1 VVIACC
7 MQGELLLVSVAKWN
21 SPRFVCSCMQRTYMR
36 AWVESPGLLPLGLSL
51 RLLAVRCRT
60 GVNLLQVACA
70 STRRRFPP
78 GLARTIANKLLAQ
91 LPLGRLRPRTGDA
104 ALQVATPRA
113 AISTGPS
120 RRLSPSSCDVVQR
133 KQSNVVN
140 GGKPDFGST
149 IRCCIGLQLRHE
161 RPQVHSPS

>member
-1 VVIACC
+1 MLHARRASSCFC
-7 MQGELLLVSVAKWN
+7 GEVELSEVCL
-21 SPRFVCSCMQRTYMR
+21 FVHAAHIYEGLGRESR
-36 AWVESPGLLPLGLSL
+36 APSAWSESEAA
-51 RLLAVRCRT
+51 RRT